1 MKKLLSL
8 KINENEKITLNIPSI
23 GEKINYYR
31 IPTEKLDRFDEV
43 TVIYENK
50 DKKIILMQDMID
62 EILAVFIG
70 DLEEALNKNL
80 ILPDSVNISEVGK
93 AENIESYRNNQ
104 TGDYKNES
112 MEYSNCGIFSGKD
125 IQTYI
130 YNDCF
135 GEIYLEISPYC
146 PLLYRE
152 YEEGDEFATFED
164 FMKNYKPY
172 AFFHIDRKTAL
183 EWKQA
188 VDLLYMEIDDKC
200 VLH

>member
-1 MKKLLSL
+1 MEKVLSL
-8 KINENEKITLNIPSI
+8 KINDNEQIALCMP
-23 GEKINYYR
+23 NYKDKVNYFYE
-31 IPTEKLDRFDEV
+31 PKEALHKFDET

-50 DKKIILMQDMID
+50 DKKIILEQEAIK
-62 EILAVFIG
+62 ETLSGLKKGLKWIL
-70 DLEEALNKNL
+70 DKKL
-80 ILPDSVNISEVGK
+80 IIPDSVNIGEVGK

-112 MEYSNCGIFSGKD
+112 MKYSNCTFFSGKD

-130 YNDCF
+130 YNDHF
-135 GEIYLEISPYC
+135 GEIYLEISPSC

-164 FMKNYKPY
+164 FMKNYKKY
-172 AFFHIDRKTAL
+172 AFFHIDKKTAL
-183 EWKQA
+183 EWKRD
-188 VDLLYMEIDDKC
+188 VDLLYMEIDDEC